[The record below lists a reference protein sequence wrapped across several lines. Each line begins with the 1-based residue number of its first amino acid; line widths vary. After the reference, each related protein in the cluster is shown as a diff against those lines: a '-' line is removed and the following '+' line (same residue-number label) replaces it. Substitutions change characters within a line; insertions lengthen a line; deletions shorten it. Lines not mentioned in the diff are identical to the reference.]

1 MIFLPFCIRSVSDV
15 FVTEH
20 EVPFSNLNVFT
31 NNFTLSNSLF
41 YEGETTSIGMAL
53 KKEVNVKQLFLK
65 DL

>member
-1 MIFLPFCIRSVSDV
+1 MRFLFFCIWSVSDV

-31 NNFTLSNSLF
+31 NNFTLSTSLF

-53 KKEVNVKQLFLK
+53 KKEVNVKQLF
-65 DL
+65 